1 MSTPSFAFP
10 QSLAD
15 KYRPRRI
22 EDFAGLE
29 KPKRVLR
36 KFAANPYPSAWLF
49 VGPPGTGKTT
59 MALALAE
66 TLPAELHHIPSQQYN
81 VSAVEDVIRQCWY
94 IPRSG
99 FHLVL
104 VDEADRMS
112 NAAQLHFLSK
122 IDATAYPPQTIFV
135 FTCNSIEGLEPRFLS
150 RTRQI
155 EFSSYGL
162 RRKLS
167 CFCKPSGAAKRTVRR
182 RRRSRKS
189 SSCLEITFE
198 TPSCH
203 SKQNYW
209 LYRPSISRLSNG
221 YSDSSHLKSTT

>member
-1 MSTPSFAFP
+1 VSTPSFAFP

-29 KPKRVLR
+29 KAKKILR

-49 VGPPGTGKTT
+49 VGPPGVGKTT

-66 TLPAELHHIPSQQYN
+66 TLSAELHHIPSQQCN

-112 NAAQLHFLSK
+112 NAAQLH
-122 IDATAYPPQTIFV
+122 ATAYPPRTIFV

-162 RRKLS
+162 ASETIALLQTIWRCEATDAPSPAFAQIVKLS
-167 CFCKPSGAAKRTVRR
+167 RNNVRDALM
-182 RRRSRKS
+182 S
-189 SSCLEITFE
+189 LETE
-198 TPSCH
+198 
-203 SKQNYW
+203 
-209 LYRPSISRLSNG
+209 LLAV
-221 YSDSSHLKSTT
+221 

>member
-1 MSTPSFAFP
+1 VSTPSFAFP

-29 KPKRVLR
+29 KPKKILR

-49 VGPPGTGKTT
+49 VGPPGVGKTT
-59 MALALAE
+59 MALALTE
-66 TLPAELHHIPSQQYN
+66 TLSAELHHIPSQQCN

-122 IDATAYPPQTIFV
+122 LDATAYPPQTIFV

-150 RTRQI
+150 RTRQV

-162 RRKLS
+162 APETITLLQSIWQREAGNTPIPALAQIVKQSRNNVRDALMFLETELLS
-167 CFCKPSGAAKRTVRR
+167 V
-182 RRRSRKS
+182 
-189 SSCLEITFE
+189 
-198 TPSCH
+198 
-203 SKQNYW
+203 
-209 LYRPSISRLSNG
+209 
-221 YSDSSHLKSTT
+221 